1 MSFELPRDGGVVISA
16 QPVQI
21 GPVTRPEGSS
31 RVLVVEDD
39 EVLSRFLTRFLQAE
53 GFGVQSAHDGAVV
66 LEALTTHPDLVVLDL
81 NLPNLDGIGVL
92 QQLRPVYPKLPVL
105 VLTGRSRSE
114 SAALAL
120 ESGAD
125 DCLTKPFSCIELAA
139 RIRAL
144 LRRTRPAALRNS
156 QCSDLLLNREEMRV
170 ERSGRRLDLTQRE
183 FALLEYLMRTPRTP
197 VTRSVLLKNVWGEKE
212 EMSSN
217 IVDVYMKYVRDKV
230 DLPGCPKLIHTIRGV
245 GYVVSET

>member
-1 MSFELPRDGGVVISA
+1 MSFELPSDGGVIVS
-16 QPVQI
+16 
-21 GPVTRPEGSS
+21 PERIQAGKLSKHKGSN

-39 EVLSRFLTRFLQAE
+39 EVLSRFLERFLHAE
-53 GFGVQSAHDGAVV
+53 GFQVESAHDGAVV
-66 LEALTTHPDLVVLDL
+66 LEALSAGPDLVLLDL
-81 NLPNLDGIGVL
+81 NLPNMDGITLL
-92 QQLRPVYPKLPVL
+92 QQLRPFYPKLPVL

-125 DCLTKPFSCIELAA
+125 DCLTKPFSCIELVA
-139 RIRAL
+139 RVRAL
-144 LRRTRPAALRNS
+144 LRRTRDTASGCSR
-156 QCSDLLLNREEMRV
+156 CSDLLLDRDGMRV
-170 ERSGRRLDLTQRE
+170 ERGGKRLDLTQRE

-197 VTRSVLLKNVWGEKE
+197 VPRSALLQNIWGNKD

-230 DLPGCPKLIHTIRGV
+230 DLPGLPKLIHTIRGV
-245 GYVVSET
+245 GYVVSEN